1 MTNTYETDFTR
12 ENVNELAQHIQKG
25 IKAFSE
31 EKGKPLDLFVIAAAL
46 QQSTYQILLRSL
58 TETAQ
63 EGEKKI
69 EAMKPIS
76 VDIIK
81 YIDDNRKENK
91 TMPTE
96 EMLATVFASSL
107 ILEFYAHNRDLKLE
121 ALQGLNGS
129 TVETDELEEEQDVAK
144 QVQQDAAPST
154 SSDDTSSSSSSAE

>member
-1 MTNTYETDFTR
+1 MTNTYQTEFTR
-12 ENVNELAQHIQKG
+12 ENVTELAQHIQKG

-31 EKGKPLDLFVIAAAL
+31 EKGKALDLFVIAAAL

-58 TETAQ
+58 TENAQ
-63 EGEKKI
+63 DGEKKI

-76 VDIIK
+76 IDIIK
-81 YIDDNRKENK
+81 FIDENRKENK

-96 EMLATVFASSL
+96 EMLATVFSSSL

-129 TVETDELEEEQDVAK
+129 EVPAGDLEKEQDVAELIE
-144 QVQQDAAPST
+144 QAEASSN
-154 SSDDTSSSSSSAE
+154 SSDDTTSSSTSAE